1 MLMDY
6 FLMGREGWC
15 LSVQELIEL
24 LASRWPSAAIKSV
37 DIPGGSR
44 SVDFRIQMSESLV
57 DGHFNLEGSTVVF
70 YGAIRDCAEFALWY
84 QASLPKGSPFLLF
97 DEGYNHSIELRP
109 ETTVEDIISA
119 LHDEPCA

>member
-1 MLMDY
+1 MDY

-15 LSVQELIEL
+15 LSAREFIEH
-24 LASRWPSAAIKSV
+24 LASRWPSATIKSV

-44 SVDFRIQMSESLV
+44 SVDFRIRLSESWI
-57 DGHFNLEGSTVVF
+57 DGHLNLEGSTVVF

-84 QASLPKGSPFLLF
+84 QASMPKGRPFLLF
-97 DEGYNHSIELRP
+97 DEGYNHSIELQP

-119 LHDEPCA
+119 LHDAPPA